1 MSSLETT
8 LYNPKI
14 DTKIVNIFMKSKKLP
29 YLLFIISTLYNIGV
43 TRGYN
48 NDIYNL
54 LLVSDKNEK
63 NTKRCSITKFYI

>member
-14 DTKIVNIFMKSKKLP
+14 GTKIVNIFMKSKKLP